1 MLGQESDV
9 WVPTA
14 RLRWVMRTPADAAAC
29 SLNALPDKVLQCWHA
44 PEMPGYMRDMRVGE
58 WRDVPMVE
66 GAP

>member
-14 RLRWVMRTPADAAAC
+14 RLRWVTRPAQPP
-29 SLNALPDKVLQCWHA
+29 ALERVLQCWHA